1 MTQQRLNHLM
11 ILSVH
16 KEKTDLL
23 DINQLGNAFVQGS
36 DHRHQQ
42 LGTSKKWL
50 EILRSHSSFHKT
62 HTSNDMYQKFQSKSA
77 IILMTTRLIGVL
89 C

>member
-36 DHRHQQ
+36 DHRLQQ
-42 LGTSKKWL
+42 FGSLGTS
-50 EILRSHSSFHKT
+50 I
-62 HTSNDMYQKFQSKSA
+62 
-77 IILMTTRLIGVL
+77 
-89 C
+89 

>member
-23 DINQLGNAFVQGS
+23 DINQLDNAFVQGS
-36 DHRHQQ
+36 DHRLQQ
-42 LGTSKKWL
+42 FG
-50 EILRSHSSFHKT
+50 HF
-62 HTSNDMYQKFQSKSA
+62 
-77 IILMTTRLIGVL
+77 
-89 C
+89 